1 MVSLEHELEGRVGE
15 WDMCQNPSLFHF
27 QYSKEFSRFHR
38 FLNRSF
44 CILSFVDYGNLCQR
58 LYAGQARLVGPCDVF
73 ILAPAHLGCG
83 QY

>member
-1 MVSLEHELEGRVGE
+1 VGE
-15 WDMCQNPSLFHF
+15 WDMCLNPSHFYFSVFEGIFSFSLFF
-27 QYSKEFSRFHR
+27 E
-38 FLNRSF
+38 SF
-44 CILSFVDYGNLCQR
+44 ILHPFVDYGNLCQR